1 MATFGKILLGTNVID
16 ISRVRLSV
24 EIGLTLY
31 YCLQGKRI
39 VNTHEC
45 VRAAESCSLTKKIW
59 VDEFFS
65 ASKTYKILKFLS
77 ENFPLIIYISKFSGT
92 LSMFSVKGNENNTS
106 YNSLM

>member
-45 VRAAESCSLTKKIW
+45 VRAAESCSLTKKI
-59 VDEFFS
+59 
-65 ASKTYKILKFLS
+65 
-77 ENFPLIIYISKFSGT
+77 
-92 LSMFSVKGNENNTS
+92 
-106 YNSLM
+106 